1 MTKALDAGADAL
13 ILDLED
19 AVAPTRKDEA
29 RQCVAAF
36 LERPRTM
43 TIFVRINPLAGERAQ
58 ADLAAIMPGKPDG
71 IVLPKAEGGAAIV
84 ELDSRLTT
92 LGDSR
97 AVILPIATET
107 PRAIFGLGSYGQ
119 ASRRLCALTWG
130 AEDLSAALGA
140 IRAREDDGR
149 FTSVYEVARAMA
161 LFGAAAANVPAIETI
176 YPDIRDSPGLAACAA
191 RARRDGFCGMLA
203 VHPSQVPVIN
213 AAFRPTDA
221 EIARARRIV
230 SAFAANPGA
239 GVLEIE
245 GKMVDMPHLRQAEIL
260 LAKVSPDT
268 RPAGWSRERDPT

>member
-1 MTKALDAGADAL
+1 MGRLRLAA
-13 ILDLED
+13 
-19 AVAPTRKDEA
+19 AVAEVGGIDTD
-29 RQCVAAF
+29 
-36 LERPRTM
+36 
-43 TIFVRINPLAGERAQ
+43 
-58 ADLAAIMPGKPDG
+58 AAI
-71 IVLPKAEGGAAIV
+71 A
-84 ELDSRLTT
+84 ELDSRLTV

-140 IRAREDDGR
+140 INARQDNGR
-149 FTSVYEVARAMA
+149 FTPVYEVARAMA

-176 YPDIRDSPGLAACAA
+176 YPDVRDSQGLAVFAA

-213 AAFRPTDA
+213 AAFRPSDA
-221 EIARARRIV
+221 EIAWARRIV

-245 GKMVDMPHLRQAEIL
+245 GKMVDMPHLRQAELL
-260 LAKVSPDT
+260 LANEAK
-268 RPAGWSRERDPT
+268 